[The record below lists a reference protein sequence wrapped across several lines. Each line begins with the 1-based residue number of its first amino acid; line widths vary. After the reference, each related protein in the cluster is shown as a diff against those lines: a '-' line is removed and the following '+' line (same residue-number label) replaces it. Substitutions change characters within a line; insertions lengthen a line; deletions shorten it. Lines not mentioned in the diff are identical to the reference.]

1 MKNSTL
7 YTGSK
12 LTVATGSGSI
22 KIDNAEGTE
31 NPTPT
36 PYKGSLKLD
45 ASGEGN
51 ANSKCVKIT
60 ITEPGTISFII
71 NSSGNNKDYVI
82 DFVSE

>member
-1 MKNSTL
+1 MKSSTL

-22 KIDNAEGTE
+22 KIDNAEG
-31 NPTPT
+31 TPT